1 VNLTHS
7 KEQSIIEDKAVFLYT
22 KIVLNKNFEF
32 SSLHSNMKSDKRDG
46 YEYDWFCKRL
56 QFVGRKRGTM
66 NLSKMKEQT
75 FPAPALNDWQKAAE
89 KALKGKSVTSLH
101 TKTYE
106 GIDLKPLYRAED
118 LPDFDRVASY
128 IPDIEEKLSGT
139 KDWYIAQNVK
149 RNSWHE
155 LSSALNNALS
165 RGQNCLS
172 FSIDSL
178 EADEEFDHF
187 ILNTADA
194 SLPIFNIE
202 KDNLSFL
209 DRIADLAEGNP
220 TVKNIHGIFGFDP
233 VSEHAF
239 RQYEI
244 PFKQWFDSVEKADR
258 CMPDVKTVIVNTAP
272 YHQSGSNAVQELS
285 YALSEGVM
293 YIERLLENGWALE
306 KIARKIH
313 FHFSVESHFFMEI
326 AKLRAFKKLWQEI
339 LITYGLGEDMV
350 RKSISIS
357 AETSRFNKSMLDSHV
372 NMLRSGGEAFS
383 AILAGVNYLVVHPFD
398 WLKGESDPFSERI
411 ARNMQLI
418 LGEEAHLN
426 KVTDP
431 GGGSYYLEWLTDEV
445 GKKSWT
451 HFQSID
457 SRGGLQKLLISG
469 VIREEVMEM
478 KESRMADLSTR
489 KQSMIGTNIYSNLE
503 DVLPPD
509 HAEDGE
515 RLSLPF
521 EQLRKRAQILT
532 ERGIKPNAGI
542 IGLKELK
549 SFKARADFV
558 SGFLATG
565 GIHSKV
571 SQGCFSKEDI
581 LRYIEETNLSYY
593 IVCGRDEDYEEFLPL
608 ILELV
613 KNRNA
618 AVKVDIAG
626 QFDAGKMIEWERQ
639 GLNGSIYFKQDMLV
653 KLNGL
658 LSIWEE
664 EHHVK

>member
-1 VNLTHS
+1 
-7 KEQSIIEDKAVFLYT
+7 
-22 KIVLNKNFEF
+22 
-32 SSLHSNMKSDKRDG
+32 MK
-46 YEYDWFCKRL
+46 
-56 QFVGRKRGTM
+56 
-66 NLSKMKEQT
+66 LSKMKEHT
-75 FPAPALNDWQKAAE
+75 FPAPALNDWEKAAE

-118 LPDFDRVASY
+118 LPELDRVASY
-128 IPDIEEKLSGT
+128 IPDIEEKFNEI

-149 RNSWHE
+149 RKSWDE
-155 LSSALNNALS
+155 LSSALNDAFS

-178 EADEEFDHF
+178 EADEKFDQF
-187 ILNTADA
+187 ILNISKAFP
-194 SLPIFNIE
+194 LFNIE
-202 KDNLSFL
+202 KNNLSFL
-209 DRIADLAEGNP
+209 QRMTVLAEGNP
-220 TVKNIHGIFGFDP
+220 SLRNIHGIFGFDP
-233 VSEHAF
+233 LSEYGF
-239 RQYEI
+239 RQHEI
-244 PFKQWFDSVEKADR
+244 PFKQWFGSVEKADR
-258 CMPDVKTVIVNTAP
+258 CMPDVKTLVVNTAP
-272 YHQSGSNAVQELS
+272 YHESGSHAVQDLS

-293 YIERLLENGWALE
+293 YIERLLENGWVLE
-306 KIARKIH
+306 KIAQKIH
-313 FHFSVESHFFMEI
+313 FHFSVGSHFFMEI

-339 LITYGLGEDMV
+339 LTAYGLGEDVV

-398 WLKGESDPFSERI
+398 LVMGEASPFSERV
-411 ARNMQLI
+411 ARNMQHI

-426 KVTDP
+426 KVSDP

-445 GKKSWT
+445 GKKTWA

-457 SRGGLQKLLISG
+457 SRGGLQKLLLSG
-469 VIREEVMEM
+469 AIREEVMEI

-489 KQSMIGTNIYSNLE
+489 NQSMIGTNIYANLE
-503 DVLPPD
+503 DILPPG
-509 HAEDGE
+509 HAEGGG

-521 EQLRKRAQILT
+521 EQLRKHAQNLT
-532 ERGIKPNAGI
+532 DRGTIPNAGI

-565 GIHSKV
+565 GIHSSV
-571 SQGCFSKEDI
+571 SRGCFNKEDI
-581 LRYIEETNLSYY
+581 LRFIEETSLSYY
-593 IVCGRDEDYEEFLPL
+593 VVCGRDEDYEEFLPL

-613 KNRNA
+613 KNWNP

-626 QFDAGKMIEWERQ
+626 HFDNGKMTEWEKQ

-664 EHHVK
+664 EHHVE